1 MLSGGK
7 ISLHLSPSP
16 VWLALGAGCE
26 DFDGIYSP
34 RSEAPVAFGV
44 SNRSLGV
51 KGWSVPPIE
60 LGVDTLGV
68 PGPDLSIQSG
78 RGRGGTLPV
87 TQMPDTC
94 WVLVAVP
101 AGRWVGPGSCMLRS
115 PLCFWGHSRDL
126 PGDLY
131 RPKLEFGIW
140 V

>member
-1 MLSGGK
+1 MEK